1 MNNKT
6 INGFEK
12 DQVFQLY
19 SYLVAYED
27 SGIQN
32 YKSTKALLGDHPE
45 LSDLKT
51 QINAVN
57 CSVSNSADMKNV
69 DFKIL
74 HNEIY
79 FTKNQGNLLLSFLA
93 HLRNAIAHGTVV
105 KHGDSILI
113 TDFEN
118 PRFRPI
124 DFTARG
130 CVDFEI
136 VNGFTRIL
144 NCVVL

>member
-1 MNNKT
+1 MDNKT

-12 DQVFQLY
+12 EQVFQLY
-19 SYLVAYED
+19 SYLVAYEE

-32 YKSTKALLGDHPE
+32 YKSTTALLRDHPE

-51 QINAVN
+51 QINAVK
-57 CSVSNSADMKNV
+57 CRVSNSEDMKIV
-69 DFKIL
+69 DFKKL

-79 FTKNQGNLLLSFLA
+79 FTREKGNLLLSFLA

-105 KHGDSILI
+105 KHGNSILI
-113 TDFEN
+113 TDFAN

-130 CVDFEI
+130 CVDIEI

-144 NCVVL
+144 SSVVL